1 MTGTLTEKAQV
12 KQVAPR
18 LSPKS
23 KISVSKIAIYA
34 GLSLWALTTI
44 YPFFWVLINSFKQKG
59 LIRSDSFSLPTGDAF
74 TLSNYKTAFDRMDI
88 FGAYRNSIIISTCV
102 TIVVIFAA
110 GFAAYGLARYQFKGK
125 KLVYSIIVASMM
137 FPVFSTIIPVSRM
150 MFNWG
155 IASTGKLGLSLLS
168 VILPQI
174 AGNLAFSIIVL
185 MGFIRSLPI
194 DLEESAYL
202 EGCNIF
208 QIFFRIIVPVAKP
221 SFATVAIFTFLWSY
235 NDLFTQA
242 FLLRY
247 KDLYTVTL
255 LLNEISSQAGVNYGL
270 MAAAVVLVVV
280 PVLIVY
286 IFLQKNIIKGM
297 TAGAIKG

>member
-1 MTGTLTEKAQV
+1 MTATAPAKTALPV
-12 KQVAPR
+12 KLAPR
-18 LSPKS
+18 RKHVP
-23 KISVSKIAIYA
+23 ISQIIIYVV
-34 GLSLWALTTI
+34 LSLWALTTI
-44 YPFFWVLINSFKQKG
+44 YPFFWVIINSFKKKG
-59 LIRSDSFSLPTGDAF
+59 LIRSQSFSIPMGDAF
-74 TLSNYKTAFDRMDI
+74 TLANYETAFDRMDV
-88 FGAYRNSIIISTCV
+88 FSAYRNSIIVSTCV
-102 TIVVIFAA
+102 TLAVILIA

-125 KLVYSIIVASMM
+125 KLVYSLIVASMM
-137 FPVFSTIIPVSRM
+137 FPVFSTIIPAYRM
-150 MFNWG
+150 MYGWG

-174 AGNLAFSIIVL
+174 AGNLSFAIIVL
-185 MGFIRSLPI
+185 MGFIRGLPI

-202 EGCNIF
+202 EGCNIV
-208 QIFFRIIVPVAKP
+208 QIFFRIIVPITKP
-221 SFATVAIFTFLWSY
+221 SFATIAIFTFLWSY

-247 KDLYTVTL
+247 KDLFTVTL

-280 PVLIVY
+280 PVLVVY